1 VHPTH
6 GAARGPEARTGAP
19 GHDTR
24 PRPEAIPSQLHPRAA
39 LQDFF
44 CLASIGIRVGYPS
57 PALLRP
63 FSRAERRRVRG
74 RIVLALTSN
83 RYYALRGV
91 HPGTRL
97 ATVARRLR
105 LGSGFQLGRNRWY
118 LAPNGPS
125 RAVLKVR
132 PGTIQEVGIA
142 DTALTRG
149 PGAQRRF
156 FQNLP

>member
-1 VHPTH
+1 VRLGMTRAHARRLFRRSSTH
-6 GAARGPEARTGAP
+6 GRRFM
-19 GHDTR
+19 
-24 PRPEAIPSQLHPRAA
+24 
-39 LQDFF
+39 DFF

-83 RYYALRGV
+83 RSNRYYALRGV

-118 LAPNGPS
+118 LAPHGPS

-132 PGTIQEVGIA
+132 HGTIQEVGIA